1 LLDDLLLRKLA
12 AVEARYDELS
22 AMLGD
27 ATVLAN
33 RQQMQKL
40 SKEHADLR
48 ELIEKLR
55 EHREISRRAA
65 DAREL
70 QKDPEMREL
79 AHEEEVGLLAE
90 QEALEQQM
98 KMLLVPKDPNDE
110 KNILLEIR

>member
-1 LLDDLLLRKLA
+1 MLDELLLRKLA
-12 AVEARYDELS
+12 AVEARYVELD

-55 EHREISRRAA
+55 EHRDVSRRME

-70 QKDPEMREL
+70 QKDPEMREM
-79 AHEEEVGLLAE
+79 AHQEETELLGQQE
-90 QEALEQQM
+90 QLEQQM
-98 KMLLVPKDPNDE
+98 KV
-110 KNILLEIR
+110 

>member
-1 LLDDLLLRKLA
+1 MLDELLLRKLA
-12 AVEARYDELS
+12 AVEARYVELD
-22 AMLGD
+22 AMLAD

-55 EHREISRRAA
+55 EHRELARRAD

-70 QKDPEMREL
+70 QKDP
-79 AHEEEVGLLAE
+79 
-90 QEALEQQM
+90 
-98 KMLLVPKDPNDE
+98 
-110 KNILLEIR
+110 